1 MKPLPL
7 KFDHGL
13 WGCST
18 RKGQDNGDFLNAWLI
33 WHGRNMSHMRQETR
47 NPKQTAMRAIKATQ
61 SNARD
66 SHSIKDTGFNFV
78 AARRP
83 VPLTK
88 GGIRDAYGQIRLG

>member
-1 MKPLPL
+1 
-7 KFDHGL
+7 
-13 WGCST
+13 
-18 RKGQDNGDFLNAWLI
+18 
-33 WHGRNMSHMRQETR
+33 
-47 NPKQTAMRAIKATQ
+47 MRAIKATQ

-88 GGIRDAYGQIRLG
+88 GGIRDVYGQIGLG